1 MVAMSAGRSERVCNT
16 PWPESHGAPLAFQL
30 AGAVGVNTAL
40 GEGGLRVHTKSAGLG
55 WFRQISSVAAVSVF
69 RLQFWL
75 SHVTDTPVSLLSGMR
90 LPELAG
96 RAAHKAVES
105 QAPLKPVTL
114 SCVEG
119 VEGVEG
125 ELPPPQLAK
134 RVLRARQVGLQR
146 GDRMHAFAGLGCLGE
161 DKSEA
166 ARVTKQFNFA
176 PLSTVC
182 KNSRDARFGCSPV
195 QPGQVLEVW
204 R

>member
-1 MVAMSAGRSERVCNT
+1 MAAMSAGWSERVCNT
-16 PWPESHGAPLAFQL
+16 PWPESHGTPLAFQL

-40 GEGGLRVHTKSAGLG
+40 GEGGLRVHTKSAGLR
-55 WFRQISSVAAVSVF
+55 WFRQISSVAVVSVC

-105 QAPLKPVTL
+105 QTPLTAVTL

-125 ELPPPQLAK
+125 VLLPPQLAK
-134 RVLRARQVGLQR
+134 KVLRARQVGLQG
-146 GDRMHAFAGLGCLGE
+146 GDRMHVFAGLGCLGE

-166 ARVTKQFNFA
+166 VRVPKQPAYA

-182 KNSRDARFGCSPV
+182 KNSRNARLGFSQV
-195 QPGQVLEVW
+195 QPG
-204 R
+204 